1 MDTGSYKF
9 KTLCQKYEDFR
20 GPAFDITVDGTK
32 LESFRIPLT
41 VDVEQCADGSAG
53 GCHFQIENLYD
64 YEQSEWLNN
73 LAKTLDVGA
82 ELKVEGGYVKKKLLF
97 YGYVDEVSVQY
108 SGSAPPSISVS
119 GMDGLCYLMSCREPI
134 YGGKL
139 EPKKVVTSILEKAKS
154 AGFATSITVGNLPDF
169 DSLDVKEKID
179 DFKYLRLLADR
190 YCMNLMALNG
200 ELIFDELLSNTKS
213 LIQLTVG
220 SGLLEFQ
227 KRVSLQ
233 NQVGEVEIRGTDV
246 NNEQIKGTASTVSIR
261 GTGKTAAQA
270 APKFKKTLLR
280 EENAYVRTVDECK
293 KVAQAKL
300 DRLALN
306 YVSGSGLC
314 LGLPELIPGR
324 FITIEGLDGETVG
337 DYFITKV
344 RHQFGS
350 GGYLTQFEV
359 KGAKD

>member
-53 GCHFQIENLYD
+53 GCHIQIENLYD

-169 DSLDVKEKID
+169 DSLDVK
-179 DFKYLRLLADR
+179 
-190 YCMNLMALNG
+190 
-200 ELIFDELLSNTKS
+200 
-213 LIQLTVG
+213 
-220 SGLLEFQ
+220 
-227 KRVSLQ
+227 
-233 NQVGEVEIRGTDV
+233 
-246 NNEQIKGTASTVSIR
+246 
-261 GTGKTAAQA
+261 
-270 APKFKKTLLR
+270 
-280 EENAYVRTVDECK
+280 
-293 KVAQAKL
+293 
-300 DRLALN
+300 
-306 YVSGSGLC
+306 
-314 LGLPELIPGR
+314 
-324 FITIEGLDGETVG
+324 
-337 DYFITKV
+337 
-344 RHQFGS
+344 
-350 GGYLTQFEV
+350 
-359 KGAKD
+359 

>member
-53 GCHFQIENLYD
+53 GCHIQIENLYD

-233 NQVGEVEIRGTDV
+233 NQVGEVEIL
-246 NNEQIKGTASTVSIR
+246 
-261 GTGKTAAQA
+261 AA
-270 APKFKKTLLR
+270 
-280 EENAYVRTVDECK
+280 
-293 KVAQAKL
+293 
-300 DRLALN
+300 
-306 YVSGSGLC
+306 
-314 LGLPELIPGR
+314 
-324 FITIEGLDGETVG
+324 ETVE
-337 DYFITKV
+337 
-344 RHQFGS
+344 R
-350 GGYLTQFEV
+350 LTFRDSLRMLSQALFLGNTAEIFT
-359 KGAKD
+359 